1 MSDFAECRHCGT
13 LFHLGKGARKIFEC
27 QNCKKVVK
35 VIATTS
41 KAVVDSPKKKSQDV
55 EKFRQFQDRLSRII
69 FLLGSTVGIFVLLM
83 MIPSI
88 LYIQNQ
94 ALLVFFLIMELVFGT
109 LLVCASVS
117 FYLLSSQVYSLT
129 ALMTFHQ
136 HNLAIFHDQISRLFT
151 MFKRRD

>member
-1 MSDFAECRHCGT
+1 MSDFAECLHCGT

-35 VIATTS
+35 VSAAPN
-41 KAVVDSPKKKSQDV
+41 KVAKPKNQDV
-55 EKFRQFQDRLSRII
+55 EKYRQFQEKLSRII

-88 LYIQNQ
+88 IYVENQ
-94 ALLVFFLIMELVFGT
+94 ALLAFFLIMELVFGT
-109 LLVCASVS
+109 LLVCSSVS

-136 HNLAIFHDQISRLFT
+136 HHLTIFHDQISRLFT

>member
-1 MSDFAECRHCGT
+1 MSDFAECLHCGT
-13 LFHLGKGARKIFEC
+13 LFHLGKGAGKIFEC

-35 VIATTS
+35 VSAAPN
-41 KAVVDSPKKKSQDV
+41 KVVHPKKKNQDV
-55 EKFRQFQDRLSRII
+55 EKYRQFQEKLSRII
-69 FLLGSTVGIFVLLM
+69 FLLGSTVGIFVLLI

-88 LYIQNQ
+88 IYVENQ
-94 ALLVFFLIMELVFGT
+94 ALLAFLLIMELVFGT
-109 LLVCASVS
+109 LLVCSSVS

-136 HNLAIFHDQISRLFT
+136 HNLTIFHDQISRLFT